1 LRELSIFITV
11 AIILFGFAG
20 CGEDAPSSGGGV
32 EPIQTGI
39 SGTTYLNVEHGFRL
53 SNLPDSNWVIKT
65 QSGKN
70 VETKIEQVLL
80 MVFGTEDEFT
90 FDMAELINE
99 KIPCI
104 GVLVSGPDPDLPSKP
119 DLAKEI
125 MDYRIATWQWMGAE
139 VLSRKPVAGVN
150 ATGYEATLSIAMVDY
165 TLIIKE
171 ACFAKN
177 DMGYTIYFIAPED
190 EFMGLIAYVDP
201 IIASFELLG
210 L

>member
-1 LRELSIFITV
+1 MRELSVFIIV
-11 AIILFGFAG
+11 AITLLGFAG
-20 CGEDAPSSGGGV
+20 CGEDTPSGGGGV
-32 EPIQTGI
+32 EPIETGV

-53 SNLPDSNWVIKT
+53 SSLPDSNWVIKT

-70 VETKIEQVLL
+70 VESKTEHVLL
-80 MVFGTEDEFT
+80 MVFGTEDEFISDIT
-90 FDMAELINE
+90 ELMNE
-99 KIPCI
+99 KIPYI
-104 GVLVSGPDPDLPSKP
+104 DVMVYGPDPDLPSKP

-125 MDYRIATWQWMGAE
+125 MDYRIATWQWIGAE

-150 ATGYEATLSIAMVDY
+150 ATGYEATLSIAMEDY

-171 ACFAKN
+171 AYFAKN
-177 DMGYTIYFIAPED
+177 EMGYTIYFIAPED

-201 IIASFELLG
+201 IITSFEFLG